1 MAGKIIT
8 ISSVKGGV
16 GKTTMTLNL
25 AGIYCEL
32 NKRVLIIDLDL
43 YSGGIAASL
52 NVKNKKDIYTMID
65 SMANNRFTELKKY
78 VTTYNKNIDVLAC
91 PKDPRMG
98 AKVSGRY
105 ISVIFDL
112 AKKEYDVVLVDTY
125 HILDEI
131 NLTALDYSYM
141 TLFIITND
149 IVDLKNMKS
158 LISIFKDTDKKNYL
172 VLLNN
177 SRDIGKDYL
186 SLYDIRTIIKNN
198 IDYTLSKN
206 HYSKNGISH
215 RYLEGK
221 NIVLLFEKTST
232 RTRCAFEVAGLDLGM
247 GVTYLDP
254 GSSQMGKKESIA
266 DTAKV
271 LGRMYDGIE
280 YRGFSQKI
288 VEELANNAGVPVWN
302 GLTTEYHPTQMLAD
316 VLTVEENFGHLDGIK
331 LVFMGDARNNVAN
344 SLMVV
349 CAKMGMHFVACAP
362 RHLWPE
368 EELINRCKVIANE
381 TGAVLEFEEDVMTA
395 TKDADVIYTDVWVSM
410 GEDASVW
417 EERIKLLS
425 PYQVNK
431 MVMENAN
438 SNAIFLHCL
447 PSFHDLNTTIGKE
460 IFEKYG
466 LKEMEVTDE
475 VFSSS
480 QSKVFDEA
488 ENRLHTI
495 KAVVCATMKK

>member
-43 YSGGIAASL
+43 YSGGIAVSL

-105 ISVIFDL
+105 IPVIFDL

-172 VLLNN
+172 ILLNN

-206 HYSKNGISH
+206 YYI
-215 RYLEGK
+215 K
-221 NIVLLFEKTST
+221 NIDKYTISGEILTLNNSINLFHSKDINNMKKM
-232 RTRCAFEVAGLDLGM
+232 ALDLI
-247 GVTYLDP
+247 DD
-254 GSSQMGKKESIA
+254 S
-266 DTAKV
+266 
-271 LGRMYDGIE
+271 
-280 YRGFSQKI
+280 
-288 VEELANNAGVPVWN
+288 
-302 GLTTEYHPTQMLAD
+302 H
-316 VLTVEENFGHLDGIK
+316 
-331 LVFMGDARNNVAN
+331 
-344 SLMVV
+344 
-349 CAKMGMHFVACAP
+349 
-362 RHLWPE
+362 
-368 EELINRCKVIANE
+368 
-381 TGAVLEFEEDVMTA
+381 
-395 TKDADVIYTDVWVSM
+395 
-410 GEDASVW
+410 
-417 EERIKLLS
+417 
-425 PYQVNK
+425 
-431 MVMENAN
+431 
-438 SNAIFLHCL
+438 
-447 PSFHDLNTTIGKE
+447 GKE
-460 IFEKYG
+460 
-466 LKEMEVTDE
+466 
-475 VFSSS
+475 
-480 QSKVFDEA
+480 A
-488 ENRLHTI
+488 
-495 KAVVCATMKK
+495 KK

>member
-105 ISVIFDL
+105 IPVIFDL

-149 IVDLKNMKS
+149 ILDLKNMKS

-172 VLLNN
+172 ILLNN

-206 HYSKNGISH
+206 YYI
-215 RYLEGK
+215 K
-221 NIVLLFEKTST
+221 NIDKYTISGEILTLNNSINLFHSKDINNMKKM
-232 RTRCAFEVAGLDLGM
+232 ALDLI
-247 GVTYLDP
+247 DD
-254 GSSQMGKKESIA
+254 S
-266 DTAKV
+266 
-271 LGRMYDGIE
+271 
-280 YRGFSQKI
+280 
-288 VEELANNAGVPVWN
+288 
-302 GLTTEYHPTQMLAD
+302 H
-316 VLTVEENFGHLDGIK
+316 
-331 LVFMGDARNNVAN
+331 
-344 SLMVV
+344 
-349 CAKMGMHFVACAP
+349 
-362 RHLWPE
+362 
-368 EELINRCKVIANE
+368 
-381 TGAVLEFEEDVMTA
+381 
-395 TKDADVIYTDVWVSM
+395 
-410 GEDASVW
+410 
-417 EERIKLLS
+417 
-425 PYQVNK
+425 
-431 MVMENAN
+431 
-438 SNAIFLHCL
+438 
-447 PSFHDLNTTIGKE
+447 GKE
-460 IFEKYG
+460 
-466 LKEMEVTDE
+466 
-475 VFSSS
+475 
-480 QSKVFDEA
+480 A
-488 ENRLHTI
+488 
-495 KAVVCATMKK
+495 KK

>member
-105 ISVIFDL
+105 IPVIFDL

-125 HILDEI
+125 HVLDEI

-172 VLLNN
+172 ILLNN

-206 HYSKNGISH
+206 YYI
-215 RYLEGK
+215 K
-221 NIVLLFEKTST
+221 NIDKYTISGEILTLNNSINLFHSKDINNMKKM
-232 RTRCAFEVAGLDLGM
+232 ALDLI
-247 GVTYLDP
+247 DD
-254 GSSQMGKKESIA
+254 S
-266 DTAKV
+266 
-271 LGRMYDGIE
+271 
-280 YRGFSQKI
+280 
-288 VEELANNAGVPVWN
+288 
-302 GLTTEYHPTQMLAD
+302 H
-316 VLTVEENFGHLDGIK
+316 
-331 LVFMGDARNNVAN
+331 
-344 SLMVV
+344 
-349 CAKMGMHFVACAP
+349 
-362 RHLWPE
+362 
-368 EELINRCKVIANE
+368 
-381 TGAVLEFEEDVMTA
+381 
-395 TKDADVIYTDVWVSM
+395 
-410 GEDASVW
+410 
-417 EERIKLLS
+417 
-425 PYQVNK
+425 
-431 MVMENAN
+431 
-438 SNAIFLHCL
+438 
-447 PSFHDLNTTIGKE
+447 GKE
-460 IFEKYG
+460 
-466 LKEMEVTDE
+466 
-475 VFSSS
+475 
-480 QSKVFDEA
+480 A
-488 ENRLHTI
+488 
-495 KAVVCATMKK
+495 KK

>member
-65 SMANNRFTELKKY
+65 SIANNRFTELKKY

-105 ISVIFDL
+105 IPVIFDL

-172 VLLNN
+172 ILLNN

-206 HYSKNGISH
+206 YYI
-215 RYLEGK
+215 K
-221 NIVLLFEKTST
+221 NIDKYTISGEILTLNNSINLFHSKDINNMKKM
-232 RTRCAFEVAGLDLGM
+232 ALDLI
-247 GVTYLDP
+247 DD
-254 GSSQMGKKESIA
+254 S
-266 DTAKV
+266 
-271 LGRMYDGIE
+271 
-280 YRGFSQKI
+280 
-288 VEELANNAGVPVWN
+288 
-302 GLTTEYHPTQMLAD
+302 H
-316 VLTVEENFGHLDGIK
+316 
-331 LVFMGDARNNVAN
+331 
-344 SLMVV
+344 
-349 CAKMGMHFVACAP
+349 
-362 RHLWPE
+362 
-368 EELINRCKVIANE
+368 
-381 TGAVLEFEEDVMTA
+381 
-395 TKDADVIYTDVWVSM
+395 
-410 GEDASVW
+410 
-417 EERIKLLS
+417 
-425 PYQVNK
+425 
-431 MVMENAN
+431 
-438 SNAIFLHCL
+438 
-447 PSFHDLNTTIGKE
+447 GKE
-460 IFEKYG
+460 
-466 LKEMEVTDE
+466 
-475 VFSSS
+475 
-480 QSKVFDEA
+480 A
-488 ENRLHTI
+488 
-495 KAVVCATMKK
+495 KK

>member
-105 ISVIFDL
+105 IPVIFDL

-149 IVDLKNMKS
+149 IIDLKNMKS

-172 VLLNN
+172 ILLNN

-186 SLYDIRTIIKNN
+186 SLYDISTIIKNN
-198 IDYTLSKN
+198 IYYTLSKN
-206 HYSKNGISH
+206 YYI
-215 RYLEGK
+215 K
-221 NIVLLFEKTST
+221 NIDKYTISGEILTLNNSINLFHSKDINNMKKM
-232 RTRCAFEVAGLDLGM
+232 ALDLI
-247 GVTYLDP
+247 DD
-254 GSSQMGKKESIA
+254 S
-266 DTAKV
+266 
-271 LGRMYDGIE
+271 
-280 YRGFSQKI
+280 
-288 VEELANNAGVPVWN
+288 
-302 GLTTEYHPTQMLAD
+302 H
-316 VLTVEENFGHLDGIK
+316 
-331 LVFMGDARNNVAN
+331 
-344 SLMVV
+344 
-349 CAKMGMHFVACAP
+349 
-362 RHLWPE
+362 
-368 EELINRCKVIANE
+368 
-381 TGAVLEFEEDVMTA
+381 
-395 TKDADVIYTDVWVSM
+395 
-410 GEDASVW
+410 
-417 EERIKLLS
+417 
-425 PYQVNK
+425 
-431 MVMENAN
+431 
-438 SNAIFLHCL
+438 
-447 PSFHDLNTTIGKE
+447 GKE
-460 IFEKYG
+460 
-466 LKEMEVTDE
+466 
-475 VFSSS
+475 
-480 QSKVFDEA
+480 A
-488 ENRLHTI
+488 
-495 KAVVCATMKK
+495 KK

>member
-105 ISVIFDL
+105 IPVIFDL
-112 AKKEYDVVLVDTY
+112 AKSDAVLVL
-125 HILDEI
+125 IGNGELLDEI

-172 VLLNN
+172 ILLNN

-206 HYSKNGISH
+206 YYI
-215 RYLEGK
+215 K
-221 NIVLLFEKTST
+221 NIDKYTISGEILTLNNSINLFHSKDINNMKKM
-232 RTRCAFEVAGLDLGM
+232 ALDLI
-247 GVTYLDP
+247 DD
-254 GSSQMGKKESIA
+254 S
-266 DTAKV
+266 
-271 LGRMYDGIE
+271 
-280 YRGFSQKI
+280 
-288 VEELANNAGVPVWN
+288 
-302 GLTTEYHPTQMLAD
+302 H
-316 VLTVEENFGHLDGIK
+316 
-331 LVFMGDARNNVAN
+331 
-344 SLMVV
+344 
-349 CAKMGMHFVACAP
+349 
-362 RHLWPE
+362 
-368 EELINRCKVIANE
+368 
-381 TGAVLEFEEDVMTA
+381 
-395 TKDADVIYTDVWVSM
+395 
-410 GEDASVW
+410 
-417 EERIKLLS
+417 
-425 PYQVNK
+425 
-431 MVMENAN
+431 
-438 SNAIFLHCL
+438 
-447 PSFHDLNTTIGKE
+447 GKE
-460 IFEKYG
+460 
-466 LKEMEVTDE
+466 
-475 VFSSS
+475 
-480 QSKVFDEA
+480 A
-488 ENRLHTI
+488 
-495 KAVVCATMKK
+495 KK

>member
-105 ISVIFDL
+105 IPVIFDL

-172 VLLNN
+172 ILLNN

-186 SLYDIRTIIKNN
+186 SLCDIRTIIKNN

-206 HYSKNGISH
+206 YYI
-215 RYLEGK
+215 K
-221 NIVLLFEKTST
+221 NIDKYTISGEILTLNNSINLFHSKDINNMKKM
-232 RTRCAFEVAGLDLGM
+232 ALDLI
-247 GVTYLDP
+247 DD
-254 GSSQMGKKESIA
+254 S
-266 DTAKV
+266 
-271 LGRMYDGIE
+271 
-280 YRGFSQKI
+280 
-288 VEELANNAGVPVWN
+288 
-302 GLTTEYHPTQMLAD
+302 H
-316 VLTVEENFGHLDGIK
+316 
-331 LVFMGDARNNVAN
+331 
-344 SLMVV
+344 
-349 CAKMGMHFVACAP
+349 
-362 RHLWPE
+362 
-368 EELINRCKVIANE
+368 
-381 TGAVLEFEEDVMTA
+381 
-395 TKDADVIYTDVWVSM
+395 
-410 GEDASVW
+410 
-417 EERIKLLS
+417 
-425 PYQVNK
+425 
-431 MVMENAN
+431 
-438 SNAIFLHCL
+438 
-447 PSFHDLNTTIGKE
+447 GKE
-460 IFEKYG
+460 
-466 LKEMEVTDE
+466 
-475 VFSSS
+475 
-480 QSKVFDEA
+480 A
-488 ENRLHTI
+488 
-495 KAVVCATMKK
+495 KK

>member
-43 YSGGIAASL
+43 YSGGIATSL

-65 SMANNRFTELKKY
+65 SIANNRFTELKKY

-105 ISVIFDL
+105 IPVIFDL

-172 VLLNN
+172 ILLNN

-206 HYSKNGISH
+206 YYI
-215 RYLEGK
+215 K
-221 NIVLLFEKTST
+221 NIDKYTISREILTLNNSINLFHSKDINNMKKM
-232 RTRCAFEVAGLDLGM
+232 ALDLI
-247 GVTYLDP
+247 DD
-254 GSSQMGKKESIA
+254 S
-266 DTAKV
+266 
-271 LGRMYDGIE
+271 
-280 YRGFSQKI
+280 
-288 VEELANNAGVPVWN
+288 
-302 GLTTEYHPTQMLAD
+302 H
-316 VLTVEENFGHLDGIK
+316 
-331 LVFMGDARNNVAN
+331 
-344 SLMVV
+344 
-349 CAKMGMHFVACAP
+349 
-362 RHLWPE
+362 
-368 EELINRCKVIANE
+368 
-381 TGAVLEFEEDVMTA
+381 
-395 TKDADVIYTDVWVSM
+395 
-410 GEDASVW
+410 
-417 EERIKLLS
+417 
-425 PYQVNK
+425 
-431 MVMENAN
+431 
-438 SNAIFLHCL
+438 
-447 PSFHDLNTTIGKE
+447 GKE
-460 IFEKYG
+460 
-466 LKEMEVTDE
+466 
-475 VFSSS
+475 
-480 QSKVFDEA
+480 A
-488 ENRLHTI
+488 
-495 KAVVCATMKK
+495 KK

>member
-65 SMANNRFTELKKY
+65 SMDNNRFTELKKY

-105 ISVIFDL
+105 IPVIFDL

-172 VLLNN
+172 ILLNN

-206 HYSKNGISH
+206 YYI
-215 RYLEGK
+215 K
-221 NIVLLFEKTST
+221 NIDKYTISGEILTLNNSINLFHSKDINNMKKM
-232 RTRCAFEVAGLDLGM
+232 ALDLI
-247 GVTYLDP
+247 DD
-254 GSSQMGKKESIA
+254 S
-266 DTAKV
+266 
-271 LGRMYDGIE
+271 
-280 YRGFSQKI
+280 
-288 VEELANNAGVPVWN
+288 
-302 GLTTEYHPTQMLAD
+302 H
-316 VLTVEENFGHLDGIK
+316 
-331 LVFMGDARNNVAN
+331 
-344 SLMVV
+344 
-349 CAKMGMHFVACAP
+349 
-362 RHLWPE
+362 
-368 EELINRCKVIANE
+368 
-381 TGAVLEFEEDVMTA
+381 
-395 TKDADVIYTDVWVSM
+395 
-410 GEDASVW
+410 
-417 EERIKLLS
+417 
-425 PYQVNK
+425 
-431 MVMENAN
+431 
-438 SNAIFLHCL
+438 
-447 PSFHDLNTTIGKE
+447 GKE
-460 IFEKYG
+460 
-466 LKEMEVTDE
+466 
-475 VFSSS
+475 
-480 QSKVFDEA
+480 A
-488 ENRLHTI
+488 
-495 KAVVCATMKK
+495 KK

>member
-105 ISVIFDL
+105 IPVIFDL

-158 LISIFKDTDKKNYL
+158 LISIFKDTDKKNSL
-172 VLLNN
+172 ILLNN

-206 HYSKNGISH
+206 YYI
-215 RYLEGK
+215 K
-221 NIVLLFEKTST
+221 NIDKYTISGEILTLNNSINLFHSKDINNMKKM
-232 RTRCAFEVAGLDLGM
+232 ALDLI
-247 GVTYLDP
+247 DD
-254 GSSQMGKKESIA
+254 S
-266 DTAKV
+266 
-271 LGRMYDGIE
+271 
-280 YRGFSQKI
+280 
-288 VEELANNAGVPVWN
+288 
-302 GLTTEYHPTQMLAD
+302 H
-316 VLTVEENFGHLDGIK
+316 
-331 LVFMGDARNNVAN
+331 
-344 SLMVV
+344 
-349 CAKMGMHFVACAP
+349 
-362 RHLWPE
+362 
-368 EELINRCKVIANE
+368 
-381 TGAVLEFEEDVMTA
+381 
-395 TKDADVIYTDVWVSM
+395 
-410 GEDASVW
+410 
-417 EERIKLLS
+417 
-425 PYQVNK
+425 
-431 MVMENAN
+431 
-438 SNAIFLHCL
+438 
-447 PSFHDLNTTIGKE
+447 GKE
-460 IFEKYG
+460 
-466 LKEMEVTDE
+466 
-475 VFSSS
+475 
-480 QSKVFDEA
+480 A
-488 ENRLHTI
+488 
-495 KAVVCATMKK
+495 KK

>member
-1 MAGKIIT
+1 MAGKIVT

-52 NVKNKKDIYTMID
+52 NVKNTKDIYTMID

-105 ISVIFDL
+105 IPLIFDL
-112 AKKEYDVVLVDTY
+112 AKKEYDVVLLDTY

-172 VLLNN
+172 VLLNS
-177 SRDIGKDYL
+177 SRDTGKDYL

-206 HYSKNGISH
+206 YYI
-215 RYLEGK
+215 K
-221 NIVLLFEKTST
+221 NIDKYIMAGEILTLNNSVNLFHSKDINNMKKM
-232 RTRCAFEVAGLDLGM
+232 ALDLI
-247 GVTYLDP
+247 DD
-254 GSSQMGKKESIA
+254 S
-266 DTAKV
+266 
-271 LGRMYDGIE
+271 
-280 YRGFSQKI
+280 
-288 VEELANNAGVPVWN
+288 
-302 GLTTEYHPTQMLAD
+302 H
-316 VLTVEENFGHLDGIK
+316 
-331 LVFMGDARNNVAN
+331 
-344 SLMVV
+344 
-349 CAKMGMHFVACAP
+349 
-362 RHLWPE
+362 
-368 EELINRCKVIANE
+368 
-381 TGAVLEFEEDVMTA
+381 
-395 TKDADVIYTDVWVSM
+395 
-410 GEDASVW
+410 
-417 EERIKLLS
+417 
-425 PYQVNK
+425 
-431 MVMENAN
+431 
-438 SNAIFLHCL
+438 
-447 PSFHDLNTTIGKE
+447 GKE
-460 IFEKYG
+460 
-466 LKEMEVTDE
+466 
-475 VFSSS
+475 
-480 QSKVFDEA
+480 A
-488 ENRLHTI
+488 
-495 KAVVCATMKK
+495 KK

>member
-78 VTTYNKNIDVLAC
+78 VTTYNKNIDILAC

-105 ISVIFDL
+105 IPVIFDL

-172 VLLNN
+172 ILLNN

-206 HYSKNGISH
+206 YYI
-215 RYLEGK
+215 K
-221 NIVLLFEKTST
+221 NIDKYTISGEILTLNNSINLFHSKDINNMKKM
-232 RTRCAFEVAGLDLGM
+232 ALDLI
-247 GVTYLDP
+247 DD
-254 GSSQMGKKESIA
+254 S
-266 DTAKV
+266 
-271 LGRMYDGIE
+271 
-280 YRGFSQKI
+280 
-288 VEELANNAGVPVWN
+288 
-302 GLTTEYHPTQMLAD
+302 H
-316 VLTVEENFGHLDGIK
+316 
-331 LVFMGDARNNVAN
+331 
-344 SLMVV
+344 
-349 CAKMGMHFVACAP
+349 
-362 RHLWPE
+362 
-368 EELINRCKVIANE
+368 
-381 TGAVLEFEEDVMTA
+381 
-395 TKDADVIYTDVWVSM
+395 
-410 GEDASVW
+410 
-417 EERIKLLS
+417 
-425 PYQVNK
+425 
-431 MVMENAN
+431 
-438 SNAIFLHCL
+438 
-447 PSFHDLNTTIGKE
+447 GKE
-460 IFEKYG
+460 
-466 LKEMEVTDE
+466 
-475 VFSSS
+475 
-480 QSKVFDEA
+480 A
-488 ENRLHTI
+488 
-495 KAVVCATMKK
+495 KK

>member
-105 ISVIFDL
+105 IPVIFDL

-172 VLLNN
+172 ILLNN

-206 HYSKNGISH
+206 YYIKSIDKYTISGEILTLNNSINLFHSKDINNM
-215 RYLEGK
+215 K
-221 NIVLLFEKTST
+221 KM
-232 RTRCAFEVAGLDLGM
+232 ALDLI
-247 GVTYLDP
+247 DD
-254 GSSQMGKKESIA
+254 S
-266 DTAKV
+266 
-271 LGRMYDGIE
+271 
-280 YRGFSQKI
+280 
-288 VEELANNAGVPVWN
+288 
-302 GLTTEYHPTQMLAD
+302 H
-316 VLTVEENFGHLDGIK
+316 
-331 LVFMGDARNNVAN
+331 
-344 SLMVV
+344 
-349 CAKMGMHFVACAP
+349 
-362 RHLWPE
+362 
-368 EELINRCKVIANE
+368 
-381 TGAVLEFEEDVMTA
+381 
-395 TKDADVIYTDVWVSM
+395 
-410 GEDASVW
+410 
-417 EERIKLLS
+417 
-425 PYQVNK
+425 
-431 MVMENAN
+431 
-438 SNAIFLHCL
+438 
-447 PSFHDLNTTIGKE
+447 GKE
-460 IFEKYG
+460 
-466 LKEMEVTDE
+466 
-475 VFSSS
+475 
-480 QSKVFDEA
+480 A
-488 ENRLHTI
+488 
-495 KAVVCATMKK
+495 KK

>member
-78 VTTYNKNIDVLAC
+78 VTTYDKNIDVLAC
-91 PKDPRMG
+91 TKDPRMG

-105 ISVIFDL
+105 IPVIFDL

-172 VLLNN
+172 ILLNN

-206 HYSKNGISH
+206 YYI
-215 RYLEGK
+215 K
-221 NIVLLFEKTST
+221 NIDKYTISGEILTLNNRINLFHSKDINNMKKM
-232 RTRCAFEVAGLDLGM
+232 ALDLI
-247 GVTYLDP
+247 DD
-254 GSSQMGKKESIA
+254 S
-266 DTAKV
+266 
-271 LGRMYDGIE
+271 
-280 YRGFSQKI
+280 
-288 VEELANNAGVPVWN
+288 
-302 GLTTEYHPTQMLAD
+302 H
-316 VLTVEENFGHLDGIK
+316 
-331 LVFMGDARNNVAN
+331 
-344 SLMVV
+344 
-349 CAKMGMHFVACAP
+349 
-362 RHLWPE
+362 
-368 EELINRCKVIANE
+368 
-381 TGAVLEFEEDVMTA
+381 
-395 TKDADVIYTDVWVSM
+395 
-410 GEDASVW
+410 
-417 EERIKLLS
+417 
-425 PYQVNK
+425 
-431 MVMENAN
+431 
-438 SNAIFLHCL
+438 
-447 PSFHDLNTTIGKE
+447 GKE
-460 IFEKYG
+460 
-466 LKEMEVTDE
+466 
-475 VFSSS
+475 
-480 QSKVFDEA
+480 A
-488 ENRLHTI
+488 
-495 KAVVCATMKK
+495 KK